1 MSKRPCRRVSGFT
14 SVREIPKS
22 LFIWKSIQMQATKH
36 NITKDSVFIVIFSI
50 QFSSVGPLPRF
61 PQDSLYLKQWLFLD
75 RWLPVTH
82 ATGLKGIIYHSVL
95 EFLSV
100 PSHTFMGKNSLISF
114 FFVEYFSNH

>member
-1 MSKRPCRRVSGFT
+1 MSS
-14 SVREIPKS
+14 SVRLHFSERNPEIAIYLEKYPNAS
-22 LFIWKSIQMQATKH
+22 YKH

-100 PSHTFMGKNSLISF
+100 PSHTLMGKNSLISF